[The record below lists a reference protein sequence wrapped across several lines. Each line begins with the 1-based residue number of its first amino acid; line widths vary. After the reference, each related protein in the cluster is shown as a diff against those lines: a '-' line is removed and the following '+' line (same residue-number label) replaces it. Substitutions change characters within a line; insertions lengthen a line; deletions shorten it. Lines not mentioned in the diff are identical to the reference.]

1 MARWTYLALGSL
13 MVLCTLGQIALLAC
27 GPRPSTGFPE
37 DDASFGGG
45 GSSQGSGASMGLTTS
60 GTGNVSGG
68 EGSGGS
74 GTGAS
79 SSGDPSSGQSSGST
93 VSVGDGGYVVRNCAA
108 TPCDL
113 RSKTCCLPSDGGYD
127 ASYCVEGN
135 TLNCGADIITYH
147 CLGAVDCPKSGN
159 LCCGIYDLTAMTAST
174 ACQTSCG
181 SNPQFC
187 FVDGECAKGVKCLSQ
202 SCQGVSPLYF
212 CGLQSQSPYNCKAN

>member
-1 MARWTYLALGSL
+1 MGDGALDLPCTRVTHGTQRARPDRS
-13 MVLCTLGQIALLAC
+13 
-27 GPRPSTGFPE
+27 PRLRPPPQHRVPG
-37 DDASFGGG
+37 DDASIGGG

-60 GTGNVSGG
+60 GTESVSGG
-68 EGSGGS
+68 EVSGGS
-74 GTGAS
+74 GTGTG

-93 VSVGDGGYVVRNCAA
+93 GSGEAGGYVVRNCAS

-113 RSKTCCLPSDGGYD
+113 RSKTCCLPADGGYD

-147 CLGAVDCPKSGN
+147 CLGAIDCPKSGD

-187 FVDGECAKGVKCLSQ
+187 IGRRGVR
-202 SCQGVSPLYF
+202 QGREMRFSILPGRFSFAFLRTPDPIAV
-212 CGLQSQSPYNCKAN
+212 